1 MKGLKKM
8 KVVIIGGGTAGVSAA
23 THLRRKNEKAE
34 IIIIEKSSEFAVA
47 ACGLP
52 SLLSGKIKDKD
63 DIIGATVLQMK
74 YIFNVEVKLNTEV
87 LTIDKLEHELNL
99 STGEKLSYDKLII
112 AAGSLQLR
120 PDIVGILGDNI
131 FTMHNIYSTQRIID
145 YFWGLN
151 AKRVVILGGGKVGL
165 AVAEALLAHNAKITI
180 IDKASHILSA
190 LDYDFASIVKQKLE
204 QPNLT
209 IITNTTVKEF
219 LPDKAIL
226 SNGTKL
232 KYDMAIV
239 AAGSKSEMRLPI
251 MADIDIGETGGIIV
265 DEHMQT
271 SMKDIYACG
280 DNAELK
286 DIVSNLPFRLDDAAF
301 AVRGAKI
308 AADNA
313 TEIDMRLGGALRN
326 QAWEFMGYVIGITG
340 CNEDDLNRAGIAYH
354 KLYFTQDNSEAYG
367 GQPQPMY
374 MKLLF
379 GIDGKILGFQIIG
392 KKCTYARLNVVAAI
406 IKQRGNVQDL
416 SEMPMAYFP
425 SLTKARDGIN
435 HMGSL
440 AVEMVSERLKTISID
455 DLDEEDILLNV
466 CAAENFKQ
474 NDKHLAINIPLAN
487 LRQSLSKI
495 PKNNKIAITCNGGY
509 AAYLAYCILVQ
520 SGFNQVFWVN
530 SADIWQ

>member
-1 MKGLKKM
+1 M

-34 IIIIEKSSEFAVA
+34 ITIIEKSGEFAVA
-47 ACGLP
+47 SCGLP

-87 LTIDKLEHELNL
+87 LTINELEHKLNL
-99 STGEKLSYDKLII
+99 NTGEKITYDKLII

-120 PDIVGILGDNI
+120 PDIAGILGDNI
-131 FTMHNIYSTQRIID
+131 FTLHNIYSTQRIID

-151 AKRVVILGGGKVGL
+151 ATRVLILGGGKIGL
-165 AVAEALLAHNAKITI
+165 AVAEALLANNAKVVIV
-180 IDKASHILSA
+180 DKASHILSA
-190 LDYDFASIVKQKLE
+190 LDYDFASMVKQKLE
-204 QPNLT
+204 HHNLT
-209 IITNTTVKEF
+209 ILTNTTVKEF

-239 AAGSKSEMRLPI
+239 AAGNKSEMKLPI
-251 MADIDIGETGGIIV
+251 MADIEIGETGGIIV

-271 SMKDIYACG
+271 SIEDILACG
-280 DNAELK
+280 DNAELV
-286 DIVSNLPFRLDDAAF
+286 DMITNMRFRLDDATS
-301 AVRGAKI
+301 AVRTAKV

-313 TEIDMRLGGALRN
+313 TGIDTRLGGALRN
-326 QAWEFMGYVIGITG
+326 QVWEIMGYVIGIAG
-340 CNEDDLNRAGIAYH
+340 CNEDELNRAGIAYH

-367 GQPQPMY
+367 GQSQPMY

-406 IKQRGNVQDL
+406 MKQRGNVQDL

-435 HMGSL
+435 NMGAL
-440 AVEMVSERLKTISID
+440 AVEMVFERLKTTGID
-455 DLDEEDILLNV
+455 DLDEDDVLLNV
-466 CAAENFKQ
+466 SAAENFKQ
-474 NDKHLAINIPLAN
+474 NDRHPALNIPLAN
-487 LRQSLSKI
+487 LRHDLNKL
-495 PKNNKIAITCNGGY
+495 PKNKKIAVTCNGGY
-509 AAYLAYCILVQ
+509 AAYLAYCILIQ
-520 SGFNQVFWVN
+520 SDFNQVFWVN
-530 SADIWQ
+530 SDAVWQ